1 MPEPMVKTDS
11 ISFKELM
18 GELETGIMK
27 IPEFQRDFD
36 WEVERTLRLLDSIG
50 KRYPVGAFLFWDTDE
65 TLGSLRNIGDLEL
78 PAVPDGKEVTYVL
91 DGQQRITSLYAATH
105 AAQIKGR
112 SYDVYADLDADPG
125 GDDIFCS
132 GCPDS
137 ERFVSLSS
145 IIGKDAH

>member
-11 ISFKELM
+11 MSFKELM
-18 GELETGIMK
+18 MELENGVMK

-65 TLGSLRNIGDLEL
+65 TLGTLRNIGDLEL
-78 PAVPDGKEVTYVL
+78 PEVPDGKDVTYVL
-91 DGQQRITSLYAATH
+91 DGQQRITSLYAAAH
-105 AAQIKGR
+105 AAEIRGR
-112 SYDVYADLDADPG
+112 SYDVYADLDADPS

-132 GCPDS
+132 GCADAG
-137 ERFVSLSS
+137 RFVSLSS
-145 IIGKDAH
+145 IIGRIRT